1 MTAGSCY
8 DSLLSKLEDI
18 RSSDDVEYNKAL
30 GKEILSA
37 IGTQSPDIMSNT
49 QKLDFKAILTSLVY
63 GGDVSEIPEDEKQE
77 VLDADE
83 DIS

>member
-30 GKEILSA
+30 GKEILNA
-37 IGTQSPDIMSNT
+37 IGTQSSDIMSNT